1 MSQSKKKLNG
11 QWWICWKVEFFHSP
25 IFNSAWPDFLSLT
38 LGQLCAFEAK
48 NEIGESKVSPAVSER
63 FIVRK
68 LAPRLSP
75 NGTVSGSS
83 GHPSPLSLSLSDDV
97 TQPILLS
104 HSFLMFLFL
113 CFSLEGLDAPDA
125 VGVRRILLHHAV
137 LHHSTVIWRK
147 KIRSVQDQKREL
159 CFYLTVPLI
168 LWKQCSCL
176 RVLPVPKGV
185 VWSEAV
191 RGVRGGV
198 GTLCLSACVLP
209 FLSLQHHDHCGPVKR
224 ACLWVRQ

>member
-1 MSQSKKKLNG
+1 MNLLESGVFPLAH
-11 QWWICWKVEFFHSP
+11 FH
-25 IFNSAWPDFLSLT
+25 SAWPDFLSLT

-104 HSFLMFLFL
+104 RSFLMFLFL

-125 VGVRRILLHHAV
+125 VGVRRILLQS
-137 LHHSTVIWRK
+137 STTLPSSGGK
-147 KIRSVQDQKREL
+147 K
-159 CFYLTVPLI
+159 
-168 LWKQCSCL
+168 
-176 RVLPVPKGV
+176 
-185 VWSEAV
+185 SEACRTKKGNSV
-191 RGVRGGV
+191 F
-198 GTLCLSACVLP
+198 T
-209 FLSLQHHDHCGPVKR
+209 
-224 ACLWVRQ
+224 